1 MIRLFSARSAIVA
14 LLLSFAWMSS
24 GVDSTKAADER
35 QVKLSI
41 NSGLQALR
49 EFNFSFRPVTGL
61 VVYTLLVGGDEL
73 DSPAVARGLS
83 IIEGK
88 FDRQTGEYRP
98 TQHHIYEA
106 AIDAMALQKADDEA
120 FRPQLEAIATYL
132 IEQQAMHGGWFYP
145 NRDEANFG
153 DTSITQYAV
162 LGLWA
167 AERAGVVIP
176 NDVYLKAM
184 RWHTGTQNG
193 DGGFAYHP
201 RPRTQSSSTG
211 TMSTAGA
218 GSLGIIRLIL
228 IGGPDFSGGTRGSSK
243 KFGLLEA
250 VKPKQTG
257 IRPAINRGQV
267 RPVIKPA
274 IDRAG
279 LWVAGR
285 FEADSIADHNG
296 FLYYYY
302 YTLERAAAVN
312 AWDEING
319 VDWYDHGA
327 EILLKRQAANG
338 HWSESGN
345 HSNIAPSSTCF
356 ALLFLM
362 KSTQKLLPQRPESTR
377 FGEGVLA
384 GGRGLP
390 DDLTRVQFRNG
401 RVETEQELGDFNT
414 LLQGLSQIELEAPE
428 PEKEAESVDL
438 TRPELLVGDVTL
450 LKRLAEHDDSR
461 VRQLAAWALGRTDRL
476 DAAAPL
482 LQLMTD
488 ENLDVCVEAR
498 AAMCWLARRPN
509 GFGLEPDPRLFLEP
523 TLSDQEKAEQIQNW
537 RRDVETRWMDW
548 YLRNRPYSERDDFDD
563 PLQRP
568 YGAMRP

>member
-1 MIRLFSARSAIVA
+1 MIRLFSARSFLVA
-14 LLLSFAWMSS
+14 LLLGFACIAS
-24 GVDSTKAADER
+24 GLNSAKAADER

-88 FDRQTGEYRP
+88 FDGQTGEYQP

-120 FRPQLEAIATYL
+120 FRTQLEAIAAYL

-201 RPRTQSSSTG
+201 RQGTQATSTG

-228 IGGPDFSGGTRGSSK
+228 IGGPDFSDGTRGPSK

-257 IRPAINRGQV
+257 IRPAINPGQV

-327 EILLKRQAANG
+327 EILLEKQAANG
-338 HWSESGN
+338 HWAEYGN

-362 KSTQKLLPQRPESTR
+362 KSTQKLLPQRPDPTR

-390 DDLTRVQFRNG
+390 DDLTRVEFRNG

-414 LLQGLSQIELEAPE
+414 LLQGLSQIELDAPE

-438 TRPELLVGDVTL
+438 TRPELLVGDVPL
-450 LKRLAEHDDSR
+450 LKRLADHDDSR
-461 VRQLAAWALGRTDRL
+461 VRQLSAWALGRTDRL

-482 LQLMTD
+482 LQLLTD

-523 TLSDQEKAEQIQNW
+523 TLSDQEKAERIQSW
-537 RRDVETRWMDW
+537 RRDVETRWKAW
-548 YLRNRPYSERDDFDD
+548 YLQNRPYSERDDFDD